1 MKIITQDSAQAFM
14 NATPFK
20 KSNMQ
25 VEVLDNVTILRLHGN
40 AIAYLY
46 NDPQRTLSITNCG
59 WFSKTTKE
67 CLNAIPGVSINQ
79 KNFNWYL
86 NGSEWNGKLIDVNLI

>member
-1 MKIITQDSAQAFM
+1 MKSITQDSAKAFM
-14 NATPFK
+14 NATRFK
-20 KSNMQ
+20 KSNMK
-25 VEVLDNVTILRLHGN
+25 VDVLDNVTILRLHGN

-67 CLNAIPGVSINQ
+67 RLNAIPGVSVKQ
-79 KNFNWYL
+79 KNFDWYL
-86 NGSEWNGKLIDVNLI
+86 NDVKWDGNLVDVKL

>member
-1 MKIITQDSAQAFM
+1 MKSITQDSVNAFM

-67 CLNAIPGVSINQ
+67 RLNAIPGVSINQ

-86 NGSEWNGKLIDVNLI
+86 NGSEWNGELIDVNLI

>member
-1 MKIITQDSAQAFM
+1 MKSITQDSAKAFM
-14 NATPFK
+14 NATRFK
-20 KSNMQ
+20 KSNMK
-25 VEVLDNVTILRLHGN
+25 VDVLDNVTIMRLHGN

-67 CLNAIPGVSINQ
+67 RLNGIPGVSIKQ
-79 KNFNWYL
+79 KNFDWYL
-86 NGSEWNGKLIDVNLI
+86 NGVKWDGNLVDVKL

>member
-1 MKIITQDSAQAFM
+1 MSNLTHDSVEAFM
-14 NATPFK
+14 NAVPFK
-20 KSNMQ
+20 KSNMK
-25 VEVLDNVTILRLHGN
+25 VDVLDNVTILRLHGN

-67 CLNAIPGVSINQ
+67 RLNAIPGVSVKQ
-79 KNFNWYL
+79 KNFDWYL
-86 NGSEWNGKLIDVNLI
+86 NDVKWDGNLVDVKL

>member
-1 MKIITQDSAQAFM
+1 MSNLTHDSVEAFM
-14 NATPFK
+14 NAVPFK
-20 KSNMQ
+20 KSNMK
-25 VEVLDNVTILRLHGN
+25 VDVLDNVTILRLHGN

-67 CLNAIPGVSINQ
+67 RLNGIPGVSIKQ
-79 KNFNWYL
+79 KNFDWYL
-86 NGSEWNGKLIDVNLI
+86 NGVKWDGNLVDVKL

>member
-1 MKIITQDSAQAFM
+1 MKSITQDSAKAFM
-14 NATPFK
+14 NAIRFK
-20 KSNMQ
+20 KSNMK
-25 VEVLDNVTILRLHGN
+25 VDVLDNVTILRLHGN

-67 CLNAIPGVSINQ
+67 RLNAIPGVFIKQ
-79 KNFNWYL
+79 KNFDWYL
-86 NGSEWNGKLIDVNLI
+86 NGVKWDGNLVDVKL